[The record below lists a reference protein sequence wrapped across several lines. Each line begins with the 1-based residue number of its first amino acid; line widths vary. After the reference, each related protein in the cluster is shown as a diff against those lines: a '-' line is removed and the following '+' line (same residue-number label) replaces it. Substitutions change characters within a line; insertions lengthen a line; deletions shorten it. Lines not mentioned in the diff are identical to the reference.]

1 LGFSSYRWSPPIA
14 HRWLCRPTP
23 IRGNHQKPLIGR
35 TIVVIVL
42 ILDLLLTGQYQLV
55 EGITVTWSR
64 GRDLNR
70 PTIAM
75 TIGQRHYQRML
86 SPDAWNKLET
96 FAHVIHHPGQDPA
109 AKADLLALLPDADAC
124 ITSWDVARLDADV
137 IASAPRL
144 KAMAHMGSSV
154 ARFVSDVLWEQGIHV
169 TCTGPALARTV
180 AETTLGLMIV
190 GMKRIWPL
198 GQHVRDGGWRESP
211 YWPSR
216 ELGGKTVGI
225 VGASNVGR
233 QVMEL
238 LEPFAVRL
246 LLYDPYVS
254 DAEARRLRASK
265 VELDDLVSRADIV
278 SLHAPA
284 KPETYHLLTAQQLS
298 LMKDDALLINTARGS
313 LIDEQALIA
322 ELSKGR
328 FFAFLDVTDPEPPST
343 DSPLRQLENVVVT
356 PHLAGCI
363 EDCSR
368 MGEMAVEELRR
379 FFAGEPLLYRVTQA
393 MLARIA

>member
-1 LGFSSYRWSPPIA
+1 MTRSKGSDVS
-14 HRWLCRPTP
+14 
-23 IRGNHQKPLIGR
+23 K
-35 TIVVIVL
+35 
-42 ILDLLLTGQYQLV
+42 
-55 EGITVTWSR
+55 
-64 GRDLNR
+64 

-86 SPDAWNKLET
+86 SPAAWDRLAA
-96 FAHVIHHPGQDPA
+96 FARVIHHPGQDPA
-109 AKADLLALLPDADAC
+109 AKADLLTLLPDADAC

-137 IASAPRL
+137 IAIAPRL
-144 KAMAHMGSSV
+144 KAMAHMGGSV
-154 ARFVSDVLWEQGIHV
+154 SRFVSDALWERGIHV
-169 TCTGPALARTV
+169 TCTSPALARNV
-180 AETTLGLMIV
+180 AQTTLGLMIV

-211 YWPSR
+211 YWPAR
-216 ELGGKTVGI
+216 ELSGKTVGI

-233 QVMEL
+233 HVMEL
-238 LEPFAVRL
+238 LEYFGVQV

-254 DAEARRLRASK
+254 AAEAQRLGASK
-265 VELDDLVSRADIV
+265 VELDDLVSRADII

-284 KPETYHLLTAQQLS
+284 KPETYRLLTAHRLRM
-298 LMKDDALLINTARGS
+298 MKDNALLINTARGS

-328 FFAFLDVTDPEPPST
+328 FFAFLDVTDPEPPSA
-343 DSPLRQLENVVVT
+343 DSPLRRLENVLVT

-363 EDCSR
+363 EDCSH

-379 FFAGEPLLYRVTQA
+379 FFAGEPPLYQVTQP
-393 MLARIA
+393 MLARVA